1 MSGLL
6 SRRSL
11 MLGAGGIAAAW
22 PLLKAA
28 GATAQGARSAIR
40 IANASGSL
48 NQTMDALMHQQHFL
62 EDFGLTPEVLEVADG
77 TRILGALVSG
87 SIDTSMMSGFGQ
99 VFPAVERGA
108 PIRIIAGGALRP
120 TLALFSA
127 KQSVKAV
134 QDLAGKTVGTGS
146 IGALIYQLSV
156 ALLEKYGV
164 DRSTVQFVAIGSSA
178 DIFRAVRVGIID
190 AGVGESALIAEASQY
205 GVHLVEHGDMSLELP
220 EYTFQGAWT
229 SEEKIRRDRSVL
241 VRALAAYAKLYRFVQ
256 SPGSQAEFL
265 SARRTVFPNAAE
277 ADHMA
282 QWNYIQSYHPYAVNL
297 TLAPERLQYMQALNM
312 RFNVQSGMLPFDRV
326 ADMSL
331 ATEALGLL
339 AAGR

>member
-11 MLGAGGIAAAW
+11 MLGAAGIAVPW
-22 PLLKAA
+22 PLLETA
-28 GATAQGARSAIR
+28 GATAQRARSAIR

-48 NQTMDALMHQQHFL
+48 NQTMNALMHQQRFL
-62 EDFGLTPEVLEVADG
+62 EDFGLTPEILEVADG

-146 IGALIYQLSV
+146 IGALTYQLSV
-156 ALLEKYGV
+156 ALLEKFGV
-164 DRSTVQFVAIGSSA
+164 DSSKVQFVAIGSSA
-178 DIFRAVRVGIID
+178 DIFRAVRVGLID
-190 AGVGESALIAEASQY
+190 AGVGEAALITEASQY

-229 SEEKIRRDRSVL
+229 SEQKIQRDRPVL

-256 SPGSQAEFL
+256 SPESRAEFL
-265 SARRTVFPNAAE
+265 AARRTMFPNASE
-277 ADHMA
+277 ADHEA

-297 TLAPERLQYMQALNM
+297 TLGPERLQYMQALNM
-312 RFNVQSGMLPFDRV
+312 RFNVQSEILPFDRV

-331 ATEALGLL
+331 AAEALELL
-339 AAGR
+339 TAGG